1 MQFVSERKQIA
12 LRAGGK
18 PFERN
23 ALRLFAINR
32 SERRI
37 KMVVKIIGL
46 VIGILIAAF
55 GGYYFSK
62 EKDDAESRKI
72 YGIAMAVGVIIAV
85 ACVIFLIV

>member
-1 MQFVSERKQIA
+1 MLFMAEEKAPARVSH
-12 LRAGGK
+12 
-18 PFERN
+18 
-23 ALRLFAINR
+23 RLFTINR

-62 EKDDAESRKI
+62 EKDDAESREI
-72 YGIAMAVGVIIAV
+72 YGIAMAVGVVIAV

>member
-1 MQFVSERKQIA
+1 
-12 LRAGGK
+12 
-18 PFERN
+18 
-23 ALRLFAINR
+23 
-32 SERRI
+32 
-37 KMVVKIIGL
+37 MVVKIIGL

-62 EKDDAESRKI
+62 EKDDSESRKI